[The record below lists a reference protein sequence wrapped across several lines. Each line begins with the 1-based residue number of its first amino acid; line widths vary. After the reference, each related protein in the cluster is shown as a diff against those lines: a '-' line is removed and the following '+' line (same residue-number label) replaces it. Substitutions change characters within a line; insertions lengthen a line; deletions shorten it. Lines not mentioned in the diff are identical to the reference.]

1 MKDALVYAL
10 VALAREVL
18 WWLTRP
24 QPATG
29 AEPDPDQSRYTR
41 TWDQLEAFA
50 MHTPA
55 HGYAFG
61 ATLAARA
68 GKEWVASRG
77 VQEAGR
83 ALGSDA
89 NVPRVDCLRGRNSA
103 VAGLGAVIH
112 HAMAVDLQ
120 FASKV
125 VDLIE
130 AEFVESE
137 HA

>member
-50 MHTPA
+50 MHTP
-55 HGYAFG
+55 
-61 ATLAARA
+61 
-68 GKEWVASRG
+68 
-77 VQEAGR
+77 
-83 ALGSDA
+83 D
-89 NVPRVDCLRGRNSA
+89 SA